1 MIRKFKICAKI
12 LFKFFVEIVFA
23 IGKLYRALIF
33 GQKWIS
39 TKVYFQI
46 ILLFLLFVS
55 NDPRLGFPSKERFE
69 IGSYTLIFNIGEY
82 KISMKKEFKN

>member
-1 MIRKFKICAKI
+1 MQKFY
-12 LFKFFVEIVFA
+12 LNSLS
-23 IGKLYRALIF
+23 KLYRALIF

-46 ILLFLLFVS
+46 ILLFFLFVS
-55 NDPRLGFPSKERFE
+55 NDPRLGFSSKERFE